1 MLGVGET
8 RMERI
13 RAVVNEFEGD
23 LAAAFDRP
31 ESHGNKGRTPH
42 NKTNDEITAALIK
55 IFNRYAY

>member
-1 MLGVGET
+1 
-8 RMERI
+8 MERI